1 MPYGARTA
9 LKAPG
14 RHVSLPV
21 FVGFLKNGL
30 TSATLNIFTK
40 TWYQINLR
48 HTNYLSRPN
57 LHVKVTDIVPKIK
70 WKRVLASI
78 LASLLVFYGHAQNN
92 YSNLSADNVI
102 EESTNSLVLPATIGL
117 SKYGRVWK
125 I

>member
-1 MPYGARTA
+1 M
-9 LKAPG
+9 
-14 RHVSLPV
+14 

-30 TSATLNIFTK
+30 TSATVNVFTQ

-57 LHVKVTDIVPKIK
+57 LHVKVTDIVSKIK
-70 WKRVLASI
+70 WKHVLASI
-78 LASLLVFYGHAQNN
+78 LALLLVFHGRVQNN
-92 YSNLSADNVI
+92 YGNLSADNVI
-102 EESTNSLVLPATIGL
+102 EESTNSLVLPATIGI